1 MQSATLKKEERKTL
15 SSQEENIEQDNSDQE
30 DIFKSIKNLDAVVD
44 TLTEQKTHLTALL
57 NQLETKAEEEV
68 EKRKRKV
75 EKLNSEVL
83 DLKRK
88 CEKYTN
94 WISNESTP
102 GA

>member
-15 SSQEENIEQDNSDQE
+15 SSQEENIEQDNSDEE
-30 DIFKSIKNLDAVVD
+30 DIFKSIKNLDAAAD
-44 TLTEQKTHLTALL
+44 NLIEQKTHLTALL

-88 CEKYTN
+88 CEKYAT
-94 WISNESTP
+94 WVSHEPAP